1 MTDYEIQLRDEFAKI
16 AFEAGF
22 RQFFATAL
30 SPDERTDA
38 LNGVVEASWCLADA
52 LMVARKRGNE

>member
-1 MTDYEIQLRDEFAKI
+1 MSEYEIQLRDEFAKM
-16 AFEAGF
+16 AFEAAL
-22 RQFFATAL
+22 RQYFSTAI
-30 SPDERTDA
+30 SCDKRADA